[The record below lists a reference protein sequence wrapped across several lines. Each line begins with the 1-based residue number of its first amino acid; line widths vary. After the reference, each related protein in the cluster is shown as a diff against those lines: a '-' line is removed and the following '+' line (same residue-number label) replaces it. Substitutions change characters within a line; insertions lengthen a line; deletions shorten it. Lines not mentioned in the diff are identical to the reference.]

1 MKLGETYSAAE
12 LQPSQS
18 FDLLPAGWYT
28 CIITDAEVKDTKAGN
43 GQYIKIRYDITGP
56 SSQGRCVFG
65 NLNIKNPNPKAEE
78 IGRQQL
84 GDIMRALGL
93 VAVNDTD
100 QLINGHLSIKIDVR
114 PGSGDYGPQN
124 EVKGWKSNTGSM
136 PPQPGKP
143 DAPAGA
149 PATKASPPW
158 ATKR

>member
-18 FDLLPAGWYT
+18 YDLLPAGWYT
-28 CIITDAEVKDTKAGN
+28 AIITEAELKDTKAGT
-43 GQYIKIRYDITGP
+43 GKYIKVRYDITGP

-65 NLNIKNPNPKAEE
+65 NFNIQNPNAKAEE

-93 VAVNDTD
+93 AAVNDTD
-100 QLINGHLSIKIDVR
+100 QLVNGHLSIKVDVR
-114 PGSGDYGPQN
+114 PASGDYGPQN
-124 EVKGWKSNTGSM
+124 EVKGWRSSTGSM
-136 PPQPGKP
+136 PPLPAA

-149 PATKASPPW
+149 VGKAAPPW
-158 ATKR
+158 ARK

>member
-28 CIITDAEVKDTKAGN
+28 AIITDAELKDTKAGT
-43 GQYIKIRYDITGP
+43 GKYIKVRYDITGP

-65 NLNIKNPNPKAEE
+65 NFNIQNPNPKAEE

-84 GDIMRALGL
+84 GDLMRALGL
-93 VAVNDTD
+93 AAVNDTE
-100 QLINGHLSIKIDVR
+100 QLLNGHLTIKIDVR

-136 PPQPGKP
+136 PPQP
-143 DAPAGA
+143 AAGA
-149 PATKASPPW
+149 SASAAGTKAPPW
-158 ATKR
+158 AKK

>member
-18 FDLLPAGWYT
+18 YDLLPSGWYT
-28 CIITDAEVKDTKAGN
+28 AIITEAELKATKAGT
-43 GQYIKIRYDITGP
+43 GEYIRVRYDITGP
-56 SSQGRCVFG
+56 SGQGRVVFG
-65 NLNIKNPNPKAEE
+65 NFNIKNQNPKAEE

-84 GDIMRALGL
+84 GDLMRALGL
-93 VAVNDTD
+93 SAVHDTD
-100 QLINGHLSIKIDVR
+100 QLINGHLTIKVDVR

-124 EVKGWKSNTGSM
+124 EVKGWKSNTASL

-158 ATKR
+158 AKK